1 MYPQPPDLEQR
12 LSKLQAQLD
21 RFSLTLHQWQ
31 QTQEHLQPMEGRL
44 SQLMQQCGAILDR
57 WTVTDQR
64 HAQAVEEV
72 ESRLNEWSA
81 LRQTHEDPIKQL
93 REHAASLGK
102 ICVAAASSVSEFER
116 TESRFATLE
125 GDL

>member
-1 MYPQPPDLEQR
+1 MMHQQGPDLEQR
-12 LSKLQAQLD
+12 LSKLEAQLD

-64 HAQAVEEV
+64 HAQAVEKV
-72 ESRLNEWSA
+72 ESRLH
-81 LRQTHEDPIKQL
+81 LRLNQL
-93 REHAASLGK
+93 S
-102 ICVAAASSVSEFER
+102 
-116 TESRFATLE
+116 
-125 GDL
+125 GDLQALVAELRNGAGH